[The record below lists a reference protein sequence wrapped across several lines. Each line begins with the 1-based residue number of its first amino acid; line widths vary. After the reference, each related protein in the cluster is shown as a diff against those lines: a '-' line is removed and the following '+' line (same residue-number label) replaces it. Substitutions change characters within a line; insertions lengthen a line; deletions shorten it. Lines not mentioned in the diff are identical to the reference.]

1 MAEIASAK
9 LSIDPALLPGGRA
22 RVVDVG
28 CGDGRHVAEAA
39 RRGERAVG
47 VDYDAA
53 ELARARDRAGG
64 LRVDFVVGDAARL
77 PFRDAAFDAAICTE
91 TLEHLPDDRA
101 AIGELARVLRE
112 GAPLLGAV
120 PSHFTERVYWR
131 LSRGYRDA
139 PGGHVRIY
147 APRVLFGRLAAAG
160 LRLES
165 MRYLHF
171 VDSLFWLRYCV
182 TDAVRGRRARSPF
195 EQAVTIAVARE
206 QAVPSWR
213 QRVRAAFPRSR
224 FIAAV
229 DAAGAF
235 VWPKSI
241 AFVATKMPTSAA
253 SDDRRRGPG
262 AGA

>member
-1 MAEIASAK
+1 MAEIAGAK
-9 LSIDPALLPGGRA
+9 LSIDPALLPGDGA

-39 RRGERAVG
+39 RRGARAVG
-47 VDYDAA
+47 VDYDAD
-53 ELARARDRAGG
+53 ELARARARGQG
-64 LRVDFVVGDAARL
+64 LRIDFVVADAARL

-101 AIGELARVLRE
+101 AMRELARVLRDD
-112 GAPLLGAV
+112 APLLGAV
-120 PSHFTERVYWR
+120 PSHFTELVYWR

-147 APRVLFGRLAAAG
+147 APRVLFGRLAATG
-160 LRLES
+160 LRVES

-171 VDSLFWLRYCV
+171 VDSLFWLRYCLA
-182 TDAVRGRRARSPF
+182 DALRAPRARSPF
-195 EQAVTIAVARE
+195 EQAVAIAVARE
-206 QAVPSWR
+206 RAVPSWR

-224 FIAAV
+224 FIAAL

-241 AFVATKMPTSAA
+241 AFVARR
-253 SDDRRRGPG
+253 RRRG
-262 AGA
+262 